1 MDVNANKPLQFV
13 RRSSSQKETE
23 NGGQV
28 MVEISSVENGYS
40 VPKQNRVDSQIK
52 EPTDSSIGYGYD
64 SPLAPT
70 ANKPPKIPSSNGT
83 LTPRKSLRRSILSK
97 PKSRFGDQPGYIDSD
112 MFEENH
118 LSLRDQIGATSSRS
132 STLNTPKAQPEEE
145 DDEEIFK
152 IEQLNNKHKKAKVK
166 TVIKWVGV
174 FCIIGCL
181 VASLTVNPLKNRF
194 LWGLRVWKWCLL
206 ATVILCGMI
215 FTHWVMNVIVFLIER
230 NFLLKKKVLYFVHG
244 LKKSVQVTLWL
255 TLVLVTWGSLFDRR
269 NHTIPSSRITRKILD
284 AVTWTLVSLLIGA
297 FLWLVKTLLLKILAS
312 KFHMNRFFDRI
323 QESIFHHHV
332 LQTLSRPPLMGGA
345 EITPKS
351 SSGRLSLKSKKSD
364 RKKVIDMGKI
374 HQLKREKVS
383 AWTMK
388 VLVDAVTSSEMSI
401 SQILDES
408 YQDVADGE
416 ITDEME
422 VARAAAYKI
431 FNNVALH
438 GNKFIEEEDL
448 LRFMIKEEVDLVL
461 PHFEVDETRK
471 IDRKA
476 LTNWV
481 VKVYQGRK
489 TLAHALKDTK
499 TAVRQL
505 NNLVTAVLIIVTA
518 VIWLLLMEIATTKVL
533 VFLLTQLAVAAFM
546 FGNSCK
552 TAFEALIFV
561 FVMHPFDVGD
571 RCVVDGVQ
579 LLVEEMNILT
589 TVFLKLNNEKVY
601 YPNSVLATKPITNY
615 YRSPDMG
622 DTVEFSIGFATPLE
636 RIGLLKEKIKRY
648 LEKNPQHWH
657 PNHSVVVQ
665 EIESVNKIKIALY
678 TNHTMNF
685 QDWTEK
691 NRRRTELVMEL
702 KRIFEELKINYNLL
716 PQTVHLFPV
725 EGTEVYRR
733 S

>member
-1 MDVNANKPLQFV
+1 MDVNSNRALKVVGGSL
-13 RRSSSQKETE
+13 SQMESE

-28 MVEISSVENGYS
+28 AVNISSVENGYS
-40 VPKQNRVDSQIK
+40 VPKQNRVDSQTK
-52 EPTDSSIGYGYD
+52 EPIDSSIGYSYD
-64 SPLAPT
+64 SQLAPT
-70 ANKPPKIPSSNGT
+70 ANKPPKIPSSKGT
-83 LTPRKSLRRSILSK
+83 LTPRRSLRRPILSK
-97 PKSRFGDQPGYIDSD
+97 SKSRFGEQPGYIDSD
-112 MFEENH
+112 VFEENH
-118 LSLRDQIGATSSRS
+118 VSLREQIGSTSSRS
-132 STLNTPKAQPEEE
+132 STVNTPKAQPEEE
-145 DDEEIFK
+145 DDAGIFE
-152 IEQLNNKHKKAKVK
+152 IEQLNNKHKKVKVK
-166 TVIKWVGV
+166 TVIEWIGV

-181 VASLTVNPLKNRF
+181 VASLTVNPWKNRF
-194 LWGLRVWKWCLL
+194 LWGLRVWKWLLL
-206 ATVILCGMI
+206 ATVILCGVI
-215 FTHWVMNVIVFLIER
+215 FTRWVMNVIVFLIER

-255 TLVLVTWGSLFDRR
+255 TLVLVTWGSLFDQR
-269 NHTIPSSRITRKILD
+269 NHKISSRITAKILD
-284 AVTWTLVSLLIGA
+284 SVTWTLVSLLIGA
-297 FLWLVKTLLLKILAS
+297 VLLLVKTLLLKILAS
-312 KFHMNRFFDRI
+312 KFHMNRFFDRV
-323 QESIFHHHV
+323 QESIFLHYV
-332 LQTLSRPPLMGGA
+332 LQTLSRGVFIGEA
-345 EITPKS
+345 GTTSKS

-364 RKKVIDMGKI
+364 RKEVIDLGKI

-388 VLVDAVTSSEMSI
+388 VLVDAVTSSEMSV

-416 ITDEME
+416 IADEME
-422 VARAAAYKI
+422 VAKAAAYKI
-431 FNNVALH
+431 FNNVALP

-448 LRFMIKEEVDLVL
+448 LKFMIKEEVDLVL
-461 PHFEVDETRK
+461 PHFEIDDTRR
-471 IDRKA
+471 IDKKA

-481 VKVYQGRK
+481 VYQGRK

-499 TAVRQL
+499 TAVKQL
-505 NNLVTAVLIIVTA
+505 NNLVTALIIIVTA

-546 FGNSCK
+546 FGNTCK

-622 DTVEFSIGFATPLE
+622 ETIEFSIGFTTPLE
-636 RIGLLKEKIKRY
+636 RIGVMKDKIKRY
-648 LEKNPQHWH
+648 LEKNSQHWY

-665 EIESVNKIKIALY
+665 EIENVNKIKIALY

-716 PQTVHLFPV
+716 PQTVHLIQV
-725 EGTEVYRR
+725 EGHH
-733 S
+733 

>member
-1 MDVNANKPLQFV
+1 MDVNGNKPI
-13 RRSSSQKETE
+13 RRSSSQKESE
-23 NGGQV
+23 NGGEVVVQL
-28 MVEISSVENGYS
+28 SGVENEYS
-40 VPKQNRVDSQIK
+40 VPKQNRVDSQTK
-52 EPTDSSIGYGYD
+52 EPTGSSVGYGNA
-64 SPLAPT
+64 SQLAPT
-70 ANKPPKIPSSNGT
+70 ANKPPKIPISNGT
-83 LTPRKSLRRSILSK
+83 LTPRRSLRRSTLSK
-97 PKSRFGDQPGYIDSD
+97 PKSRFGEQPGYIDSD
-112 MFEENH
+112 MFEEENH
-118 LSLRDQIGATSSRS
+118 VSLREQIGATSSRS
-132 STLNTPKAQPEEE
+132 SNLNTPKAQPEGE
-145 DDEEIFK
+145 DGRNMG
-152 IEQLNNKHKKAKVK
+152 LNEKHKKAKVK
-166 TVIKWVGV
+166 TVFKWIGV
-174 FCIIGCL
+174 FCIISCL
-181 VASLTVNPLKNRF
+181 VASLTVKPLKNRF
-194 LWGLRVWKWCLL
+194 LWGLKVWKWCLL
-206 ATVILCGMI
+206 ATVIFCGLI
-215 FTHWVMNVIVFLIER
+215 FTRWIMNVVVFLIER

-255 TLVLVTWGSLFDRR
+255 SLVLATWGSLFDRR
-269 NHTIPSSRITRKILD
+269 NHMISSSRITAKILD
-284 AVTWTLVSLLIGA
+284 AVTWTLASLLIGA
-297 FLWLVKTLLLKILAS
+297 FLWLIKTLLLKILAS

-323 QESIFHHHV
+323 QESLFLHHV
-332 LQTLSRPPLMGGA
+332 LQTLLRPPPVEDESTA
-345 EITPKS
+345 KFRCCRFCFE
-351 SSGRLSLKSKKSD
+351 SKESD

-401 SQILDES
+401 SQILDDES
-408 YQDVADGE
+408 YRDVADGDITNEMNVAKEAAKE
-416 ITDEME
+416 IF
-422 VARAAAYKI
+422 K
-431 FNNVALH
+431 NVALP
-438 GNKFIEEEDL
+438 GNKFIEERDL
-448 LRFMIKEEVDLVL
+448 LAFMIPEEVNLVW
-461 PHFEVDETRK
+461 PHFEVDKTRK
-471 IDRKA
+471 IDMKA

-499 TAVRQL
+499 TAVKQL
-505 NNLVTAVLIIVTA
+505 NNLITALIIIVTA
-518 VIWLLLMEIATTKVL
+518 IIWLLLMEIATTKVL

-546 FGNSCK
+546 FGNTCK

-622 DTVEFSIGFATPLE
+622 DTVEFSIGFETPVE
-636 RIGLLKEKIKRY
+636 RIGAMKEQIKRY
-648 LEKNPQHWH
+648 LEENPQHWY
-657 PNHSVVVQ
+657 PNHNVVVK
-665 EIESVNKIKIALY
+665 EIENVNKIKIALY

-685 QDWTEK
+685 QDWAEK

-725 EGTEVYRR
+725 EGH
-733 S
+733 